1 MEKKNEIVDVLQRFK
16 QNLYNKEDLNE
27 WYRSLAEQYAD
38 IIAQENPTIPEEKLK
53 EEAKKRARSHI
64 KTRMDMSDSAKNVAI
79 LLYGDSAKQRLEYI
93 QTGVELFIK
102 ASNDNLVLIHID
114 LSIVSDEQLNEK
126 CNLLR
131 RDSEMKS
138 KDVLLFLDNLDKT
151 SLDVYESARFLL
163 KGKGKPENWV
173 CVAGLSNNDTSD
185 DYLDDSLIT
194 SCLHIVV

>member
-1 MEKKNEIVDVLQRFK
+1 MEKNNKIVDVLQRLI
-16 QNLYNKEDLNE
+16 QNLNNKEDLNE

-38 IIAQENPTIPEEKLK
+38 IIAQENPTIPKEELK

-64 KTRMDMSDSAKNVAI
+64 KQRLDSSVKVKNIAV
-79 LLYGDSAKQRLEYI
+79 LLYGDSAKQRLEYV

-102 ASNDNLVLIHID
+102 ASNDDLVLIHID
-114 LSIVSDEQLNEK
+114 LSTVSDEQFNDK
-126 CNLLR
+126 CDLIQ

-151 SLDVYESARFLL
+151 SLDVYESARLLL
-163 KGKGKPENWV
+163 KGMGKPENWV